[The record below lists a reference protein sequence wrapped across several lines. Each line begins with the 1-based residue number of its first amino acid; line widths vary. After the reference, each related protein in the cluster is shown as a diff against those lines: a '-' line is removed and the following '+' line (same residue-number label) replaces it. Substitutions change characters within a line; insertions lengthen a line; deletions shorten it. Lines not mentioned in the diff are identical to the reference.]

1 MNKTRL
7 TAWAKIFVTFLCF
20 SGLLSPLYAKTEAK
34 TDTIKHEK
42 QAAKTEPTPPALAK
56 TYFDLVN
63 EPKVT
68 KTLPSSI
75 TNLLKKYK
83 IPEDN
88 LSIYVRDLYSSKPL
102 LEHNADILRSP
113 ASTMKLLTTYAALKE
128 LGPNYSWRTEV
139 WLRGDLKDG
148 VLAGDLIL
156 KGYGD
161 PFLVYENFWKLVK
174 TLRDKGLKEIQGDI
188 IIDNSFFSLP
198 TYDPAAFD
206 GKPFRVYN
214 AQVSALMFNFQA
226 TRFLFRPVIDDDND
240 KNDNNAKGKTEKK
253 SVINKNKKGERK
265 TKRKTKRK
273 KKNATGHVDIIPLPQ
288 IIGFEFDNQVKLT
301 RGRCRRSH
309 YKPKFSKDKSG
320 KLIIKGSYSAKCKQQ
335 FILRTVSTPE
345 EHAFNAFRDFWT
357 DLHGILKGHLKIG
370 RVRAGD
376 KRFHVYSS
384 PTLGQ
389 QIRLINKWSNNVM
402 TRQLLLTLGARLF
415 GAPATPEKGQ
425 RAVLQILEKNNID
438 TEGIQLENGSGL
450 SRIAKIT
457 ARQMGSLLETAYRDA
472 YMPEFMASLSLPGVD
487 GTLVNRFRK
496 EDLRGRSHLKTGTLN
511 FVTAISGYMLNRS
524 GKRLVVVI
532 QHNGKKTGGGR
543 GAKIQNALLR
553 WAFEQ

>member
-1 MNKTRL
+1 MSRL
-7 TAWAKIFVTFLCF
+7 FGSSLTIICLLCF
-20 SGLLSPLYAKTEAK
+20 YGISTPTYAKNSK
-34 TDTIKHEK
+34 DDKLPIEK
-42 QAAKTEPTPPALAK
+42 MEKVDKLPPSPAIMHFDRENELNSVQKLPT
-56 TYFDLVN
+56 
-63 EPKVT
+63 
-68 KTLPSSI
+68 SI

-83 IPEDN
+83 ISQN
-88 LSIYVRDLYSSKPL
+88 NISIYVRDLYSSKPL
-102 LEHNADILRSP
+102 LEHNADVLRNP
-113 ASTMKLLTTYAALKE
+113 ASTMKLLTTFAALKK
-128 LGPNYSWRTEV
+128 LGPNYSWRTEI
-139 WLRGDLKDG
+139 WLRGELKKG
-148 VLAGDLIL
+148 ILAGDLII

-188 IIDNSFFSLP
+188 IIDNSYFSLP
-198 TYDPAAFD
+198 PYDPAAFD
-206 GKPFRVYN
+206 AKPFRVYN

-226 TRFLFRPVIDDDND
+226 TRFLFRPVVSD
-240 KNDNNAKGKTEKK
+240 KKEKQTSKKSKKGKNQKHKK
-253 SVINKNKKGERK
+253 KNKNKVSYSHIE
-265 TKRKTKRK
+265 
-273 KKNATGHVDIIPLPQ
+273 IIPFPK
-288 IIGFEFDNQVKLT
+288 IIGFDFDNQIKLSK
-301 RGRCRRSH
+301 GKCRKSH
-309 YKPKFSKDKSG
+309 YKPKFSKDESG
-320 KLIIKGSYSAKCKQQ
+320 KIIIKGTYAANCKQQ

-357 DLHGILKGHLKIG
+357 NLHGILKGHLKIG
-370 RVRAGD
+370 KVHAGD

-384 PTLGQ
+384 PSLGQ

-402 TRQLLLTLGARLF
+402 TRQLLLTLGARYF
-415 GAPATPEKGQ
+415 GAPATPDKGR
-425 RAVLQILEKNNID
+425 RAVLQILAENNID
-438 TEGIQLENGSGL
+438 TNGIQMENGSGL
-450 SRIAKIT
+450 SRIAKVS

-472 YMPEFMASLSLPGVD
+472 YMPEFMASLSLPGID

-543 GAKIQNALLR
+543 GSKIQNALLR